1 MLESRWQTTTRKY
14 DLEIPSQAMKAID
27 LMHND
32 VTKRDARGEFCS
44 YSSHGGNGHCRR
56 FAGECATVL
65 CHILEAVQANED
77 PSFTELLHGSSSPES
92 NSNSLL
98 SSTSTNKRS
107 SGFMCCVLV
116 VWPTIKESIRAL
128 FLYFSKWYKCGIKRT
143 PYEIG

>member
-1 MLESRWQTTTRKY
+1 
-14 DLEIPSQAMKAID
+14 MKAID

-32 VTKRDARGEFCS
+32 VTKHDARGEFCS
-44 YSSHGGNGHCRR
+44 YSSHGGKIIQHGHCRK

-77 PSFTELLHGSSSPES
+77 TSFSELLHGSSSPES
-92 NSNSLL
+92 NGNSLL

-116 VWPTIKESIRAL
+116 V
-128 FLYFSKWYKCGIKRT
+128 
-143 PYEIG
+143 